1 MQDEGPA
8 LRYEEVSHWDTLLE
22 GRSVL
27 QVMLA
32 FALHERDFL
41 LELPSSLL
49 FISYHLAH
57 LGLCGDTLALGLEDV
72 FLFLEVVVFDVQGP
86 QL

>member
-1 MQDEGPA
+1 
-8 LRYEEVSHWDTLLE
+8 
-22 GRSVL
+22 
-27 QVMLA
+27 MLA

-49 FISYHLAH
+49 LVSYHLAH
-57 LGLCGDTLALGLEDV
+57 LVLGGDTLALGLEVV
-72 FLFLEVVVFDVQGP
+72 FLLLEVVVLDAQGP

>member
-1 MQDEGPA
+1 MRDEGPA
-8 LRYEEVSHWDTLLE
+8 LRYEEVSGWDALLE
-22 GRSVL
+22 GQSVL

-32 FALHERDFL
+32 LVLHKRDFL

-49 FISYHLAH
+49 FVSYHLAH
-57 LGLCGDTLALGLEDV
+57 LGSCGDTLALGLENV
-72 FLFLEVVVFDVQGP
+72 FLFLEVVVLDAQGP

>member
-1 MQDEGPA
+1 MRDEGPT
-8 LRYEEVSHWDTLLE
+8 LRYEEVSGWDALLE

-41 LELPSSLL
+41 LKLPSFLL
-49 FISYHLAH
+49 FVSYHLAH
-57 LGLCGDTLALGLEDV
+57 LGLCDGTLALGLDDV
-72 FLFLEVVVFDVQGP
+72 FLFLEVVVLDA
-86 QL
+86 

>member
-1 MQDEGPA
+1 MRDEGPT
-8 LRYEEVSHWDTLLE
+8 LRYEEVSSWDALLE
-22 GRSVL
+22 ERSVL

-49 FISYHLAH
+49 FVSYHLAH
-57 LGLCGDTLALGLEDV
+57 LGLYGDTLVLGLEDV
-72 FLFLEVVVFDVQGP
+72 FLFLEVVVFDAQGP